1 MRWSEIRPPRD
12 SAAAI
17 TEAAE
22 APMSTRMRVNFAYMT
37 SCRWVD
43 CSSGSLLESL
53 THELRAGTSR
63 FSRRFDLVAVL
74 CDDNDEEYR
83 RAWEN
88 GPLWPGDLDV
98 PTVDGEGRLHR
109 QTIESLTF
117 RISSGTWR
125 PLEPNPSEPFAIY
138 ERRKARAK
146 ARYERSLLRRLD
158 GVSADLILIDSYL
171 PIIGPDLLKAFRGRI
186 LNVHPAISELG
197 DPLRLPGRHPT
208 RDTYTR
214 AAFGIVI
221 VDDKRR
227 VGIPDGARVLV
238 ECDGVVREAVEVGKS
253 RESGVS
259 VHVVT
264 DTIDSGPVIA
274 CDRYVLSEYQVS
286 MAGIRRKN
294 QMIKKRLVPRAL
306 LAYTD
311 RLDVQRMIREARERR
326 FFPT

>member
-1 MRWSEIRPPRD
+1 MRWSEIRPVGD

-17 TEAAE
+17 TEAAD
-22 APMSTRMRVNFAYMT
+22 APMSTGMRINFAYMT

-43 CSSGSLLESL
+43 CSWGSLLESL
-53 THELRAGTSR
+53 AHELRAGTSQ
-63 FSRRFDLVAVL
+63 FSRRFNLVAVL

-88 GPLWPGDLDV
+88 GPLWPGDLDI
-98 PTVDGEGRLHR
+98 PTVEGEGGSHR
-109 QTIESLTF
+109 QAIESLTF
-117 RISSGTWR
+117 RISSGIWR
-125 PLEPNPSEPFAIY
+125 SLKLNPGEPAAIF

-146 ARYERSLLRRLD
+146 ARYERSILRRLD
-158 GVSADLILIDSYL
+158 GVSAGLILVDSYL
-171 PIIGPDLLKAFRGRI
+171 PIIGPDLLEAYRGRI
-186 LNVHPAISELG
+186 LNIHPAISELG

-227 VGIPDGARVLV
+227 VGIPNGERVLV
-238 ECDGVVREAVEVGKS
+238 ECDGVLREAVEVGKS

-264 DTIDSGPVIA
+264 DTIDDGPVIA
-274 CDRYVLSEYQVS
+274 CDRYVLAEYQVS
-286 MAGIRRKN
+286 LVSIRRKN
-294 QMIKKRLVPRAL
+294 QTIKKDLVPRAL

-311 RLDVQRMIREARERR
+311 RPDVQRMIQEARERW
-326 FFPT
+326 FLAP